1 MKLLTVMTVT
11 TGVAAQIFSPG
22 AGSWRWEGPSLLAAV
37 SDECGAAVENCSG
50 LQWTA
55 VTVTVVIMR

>member
-1 MKLLTVMTVT
+1 MMVVVVMV
-11 TGVAAQIFSPG
+11 GAAGQIFSPVWKLEVG
-22 AGSWRWEGPSLLAAV
+22 GTSPARC